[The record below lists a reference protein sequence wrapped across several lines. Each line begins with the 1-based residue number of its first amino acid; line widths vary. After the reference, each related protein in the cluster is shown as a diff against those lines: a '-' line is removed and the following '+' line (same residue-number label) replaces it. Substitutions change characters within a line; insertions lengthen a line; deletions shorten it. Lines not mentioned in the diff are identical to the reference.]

1 VVKSFFG
8 IHDKGECEVLF
19 GGSAGKVLAG
29 T

>member
-1 VVKSFFG
+1 MGGLLVG
-8 IHDKGECEVLF
+8 IHDKGGCGMLF